1 MKFRQW
7 LEAEWPVPWPLRQG
21 TGERIKDRDTPPE
34 VTPTGDYILYHGT
47 CGSTA
52 RIILKEQRLLRDDIG
67 VVGVTTIPGQASVFA
82 CMKYA
87 KDRSPSN
94 APTVLKAVIDKD
106 WLLKQEITRE
116 VGGSGH
122 DQWLIRAGEVPL
134 KHVEVHSIYGT
145 HPPDE
150 DDFKAVMGL

>member
-7 LEAEWPVPWPLRQG
+7 LEAEWSVPWPLRQG
-21 TGERIKDRDTPPE
+21 TGEKTRDRDTAPE
-34 VTPTGDYILYHGT
+34 VTPAGDYILYHGT

-52 RIILKEQRLLRDDIG
+52 RIILEEHRLLRDNMG

-94 APTVLKAVIDKD
+94 APTILKILIDKD
-106 WLLKQEITRE
+106 WLLKQEIKRE
-116 VGGSGH
+116 IGGSGR
-122 DQWLIRAGEVPL
+122 DQWLIQADKVPL
-134 KHVEVHSIYGT
+134 KDVKIHSIYGT
-145 HPPDE
+145 HPPEE
-150 DDFKAVMGL
+150 DDLKAVLG